1 VYRTQASRPCLPA
14 APFCPTRRVTD
25 AVGGFEHYRDISTAI
40 KGSPLTRMWFALQV
54 CQAEASREG
63 RHLEV
68 NYELATQLCLGDTAR
83 EL

>member
-1 VYRTQASRPCLPA
+1 MRCGL
-14 APFCPTRRVTD
+14 
-25 AVGGFEHYRDISTAI
+25 I

-68 NYELATQLCLGDTAR
+68 NYELATQLMLRRHCAGTEPAFPGTGN
-83 EL
+83 

>member
-1 VYRTQASRPCLPA
+1 MRCGL
-14 APFCPTRRVTD
+14 
-25 AVGGFEHYRDISTAI
+25 I